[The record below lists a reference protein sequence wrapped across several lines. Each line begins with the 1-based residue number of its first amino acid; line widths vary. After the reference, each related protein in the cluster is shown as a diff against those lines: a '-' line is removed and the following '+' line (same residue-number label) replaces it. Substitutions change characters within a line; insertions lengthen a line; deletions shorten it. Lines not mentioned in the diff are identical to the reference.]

1 MGYILPS
8 VITFILVTVLGALDF
23 WTIKN
28 ISGRLLVG
36 LRWWSEVDEKGK

>member
-8 VITFILVTVLGALDF
+8 VITFILVTVLGAIDF